1 MSDTKKLGR
10 FLLMPA
16 LVLCALTAAC
26 ASADP
31 PLTDDLR
38 ENPPIES
45 TSDDTTASPH
55 VHIWGEWECISAPS
69 CVEIGEEERR
79 CPCGAKDTHWI
90 PKKAHTPGEPT
101 VVQSPTCASEG
112 LSQTVCTGCGK
123 TMGTEAIPKTDH
135 APGEWVVVSEPTC
148 AETGLRQMA
157 CTGCGEV
164 MEVKVIPKTDHISGE
179 WTVVE
184 APACF
189 ESGLRQTVCTLC
201 GTVTETEPIAK
212 VTHTPGEWIVV
223 SEPTSVLS
231 GEKQLLC
238 SVCRGT
244 IATESI
250 PEYALSEAER
260 VAALLKDIQSES
272 TFTFAA
278 LADLHV
284 MSDSNYSQSINTVKS
299 LEMASK
305 SLAYL
310 EDRIQ
315 IEAAVFLGD
324 YTAAS
329 RNYTAARIKQD
340 FVIAGEH
347 FSNLGDYPVA
357 WLRGNH
363 EINYYASRDRL
374 VTDEELYEYVDKNS
388 RGVIFDPD
396 NPHGGY
402 GYIDFP
408 EAKIRMICLN
418 TVDALAENP
427 AVDGQDAPSCGISS
441 TQLSW
446 LAGTALNFTE
456 KEDPSAWGIIV
467 LSHHPLD
474 YINQLKTTLQLLEA
488 YRNQSAGE
496 LRYTVAGTEYAVAY
510 DFINITPAEI
520 LCSIHGHNHNFNSEK
535 SGITEPWLWRFCM
548 PNMTSGR
555 ENESASVTSNPY
567 SDKWGDF
574 DEDGNPVYYKKYYW
588 SEEIQD
594 YVYDDENGTSYCM
607 ITVDRENKKIYAHYV
622 GVGRDRVF
630 DYSS

>member
-1 MSDTKKLGR
+1 VSHIPKAR
-10 FLLMPA
+10 RYLLLPI
-16 LVLCALTAAC
+16 LILCMLTAASC
-26 ASADP
+26 APVQP
-31 PLTDDLR
+31 PLVDDFPK
-38 ENPPIES
+38 NPPVES
-45 TSDDTTASPH
+45 TADDTTAPPH
-55 VHIWGEWECISAPS
+55 IHDWGEWECISVS
-69 CVEIGEEERR
+69 TCVEIGEEVRR

-90 PKKAHTPGEPT
+90 SKKAHTPGEPT
-101 VVQSPTCASEG
+101 VIQSPSCVSEG
-112 LSQTVCTGCGK
+112 VSQTVCTQCGK

-135 APGEWVVVSEPTC
+135 TP
-148 AETGLRQMA
+148 
-157 CTGCGEV
+157 
-164 MEVKVIPKTDHISGE
+164 GE

-189 ESGLRQTVCTLC
+189 VGGMRQTVCTVC

-212 VTHTPGEWIVV
+212 VTHTPGEWVV
-223 SEPTSVLS
+223 ASEPTSVLS
-231 GEKQLLC
+231 GEKHLLC

-244 IATESI
+244 ISTESI
-250 PEYALSEAER
+250 PEYALSEAEQ
-260 VAALLKDIQSES
+260 AAARLKNIQSES

-310 EDRIQ
+310 EDRIR

-329 RNYTAARIKQD
+329 NNYTAARVKQD
-340 FVIAGEH
+340 FVIAREH

-374 VTDEELYEYVDKNS
+374 LTDEELYEYVDKNS
-388 RGVIFDPD
+388 RGMIFDPD

-441 TQLSW
+441 AQLAW
-446 LAGTALNFTE
+446 LADTALDFTA
-456 KEDPSAWGIIV
+456 KADPEDWGILV

-474 YINQLKTTLQLLEA
+474 YIPQLKTALQLLEA
-488 YRNQSAGE
+488 YRNRSAGE
-496 LRYTVAGTEYAVAY
+496 VRYTASGTEYAVAY

-535 SGITEPWLWRFCM
+535 SGIAEPWLWRFCI
-548 PNMTSGR
+548 PNMSSGR
-555 ENESASVTSNPY
+555 ENESASSTDIPY
-567 SDKWGDF
+567 SEKWGDF
-574 DEDGNPVYYKKYYW
+574 DEDGNPVYYKKYHW
-588 SEEIQD
+588 SEEIRD
-594 YVYDDENGTSYCM
+594 YVYDDESGTSYCM

-630 DYSS
+630 DYSY